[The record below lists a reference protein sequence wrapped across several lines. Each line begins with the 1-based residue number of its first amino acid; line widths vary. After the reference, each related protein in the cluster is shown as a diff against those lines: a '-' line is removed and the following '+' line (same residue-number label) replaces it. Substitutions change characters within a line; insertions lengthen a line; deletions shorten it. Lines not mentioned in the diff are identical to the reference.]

1 MGASVVEL
9 ALVGMDDVDY
19 SMHELV
25 RVLVREAKVAENSW
39 RVGIRQ
45 AGRDINACR
54 ERERVEFWP
63 KIKEIINLLIDRA
76 QTN

>member
-19 SMHELV
+19 SMHGLV
-25 RVLVREAKVAENSW
+25 SVLVREAKVAENSW

-54 ERERVEFWP
+54 ERERER
-63 KIKEIINLLIDRA
+63 ERA
-76 QTN
+76 LNFGQKLKK

>member
-19 SMHELV
+19 SMHG
-25 RVLVREAKVAENSW
+25 LVREAKVAENSW

-45 AGRDINACR
+45 AGRNINACR
-54 ERERVEFWP
+54 ERERGRELNFGQ
-63 KIKEIINLLIDRA
+63 KLKK
-76 QTN
+76 

>member
-19 SMHELV
+19 SMHGLV
-25 RVLVREAKVAENSW
+25 SVLVREAKVAENSW

-54 ERERVEFWP
+54 ERERELNFGQ
-63 KIKEIINLLIDRA
+63 KLKK
-76 QTN
+76 